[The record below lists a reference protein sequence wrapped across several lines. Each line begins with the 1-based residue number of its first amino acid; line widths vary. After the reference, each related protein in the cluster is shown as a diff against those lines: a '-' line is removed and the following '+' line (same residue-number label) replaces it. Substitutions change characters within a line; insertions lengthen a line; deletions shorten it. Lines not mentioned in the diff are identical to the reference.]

1 MDNEWND
8 NTKLCSII
16 NNCINIEYNIKNINI
31 INDNIKKCKIN
42 NNINI
47 EFNLETDNLTKSI
60 KSLGN
65 FFDLSNLDSMILKNK
80 EDIDKFINLL
90 SNKIKIYNMKLLFR
104 ASRDRLELNIL
115 KEKINNKSNL
125 LFLFLTGNTRIF
137 GTFIKSNIE
146 IKIKND
152 TYIKDE
158 DAFVF
163 SLNNNKIYRILIPEY
178 AIRFHKDYPILIGNN
193 AAGNGFWIASGKF
206 ICLNL
211 L

>member
-1 MDNEWND
+1 VNESIIKESEKLPNKIKLSLEKGKLMDNEWND

-65 FFDLSNLDSMILKNK
+65 FFDLSNLNSMILKNK

-90 SNKIKIYNMKLLFR
+90 SNKIKIYNMKLLYR
-104 ASRDRLELNIL
+104 ASRDGLNIDNV
-115 KEKINNKSNL
+115 KDKINNKSNL
-125 LFLFLTGNTRIF
+125 IFLFKTGNTRIF
-137 GTFIKSNIE
+137 GHSLVLKLKLNF
-146 IKIKND
+146 KI
-152 TYIKDE
+152 I
-158 DAFVF
+158 
-163 SLNNNKIYRILIPEY
+163 
-178 AIRFHKDYPILIGNN
+178 
-193 AAGNGFWIASGKF
+193 
-206 ICLNL
+206 
-211 L
+211 